1 MKTMVEQ
8 EHVFVVDTTDREH
21 LSYGD
26 ALDLYA
32 NREKSMDITSTPN
45 DPLVSIYF
53 QAYNHLEE
61 YTKPAI
67 EAIFKYTQ
75 DIDYE
80 LILVDNGSTDGT
92 FEYFKSL
99 AYPNKRIYRIT
110 KNIGAFYGYMG
121 AKRAT
126 RGRFIRGKYFVSVPN
141 DVLVTENWLKNM
153 LRCAESD
160 ERIGF
165 LVPMSDRVSNM
176 QDVDLGY
183 TDFADMQ
190 RKAAVFNQSDPLKWY
205 DRLRLIPT
213 VCMIR
218 TSLREFYETDYG
230 FVYNFADDDLSFAY
244 RRLGYRLILCGDV
257 FVHHEGSTVVGADRN
272 KFIEDLEKGREV
284 FRRKYRGIDAWDD
297 VLNFERPMLGAMF
310 DTVEQRTSPIH
321 VLGVDVRC
329 GSPLFEIKNLL
340 RRHGL
345 LDVHLAAYTT
355 DAKYWQDLSF
365 VCDGDVY
372 CGDIDRLHKKLGDA
386 MYDYI
391 IIGEY
396 PDTYDDA
403 NMLIQDAAAHLR
415 EGGLLAFKSRDY
427 IIGDDL
433 QEIADILGSEMR
445 PIQKGVSH
453 LLSLLE
459 NCPYKL
465 HVARYVSE
473 DQISLRET
481 FFTQLE
487 KIEAYHQDECIRAL
501 YSRERFDTLIMQY
514 VVVLRKS

>member
-1 MKTMVEQ
+1 MKTTVEQ
-8 EHVFVVDTTDREH
+8 EHVFIVDTTDREY

-26 ALDLYA
+26 VLNLYA

-110 KNIGAFYGYMG
+110 QNIGAFYGYMG

-165 LVPMSDRVSNM
+165 LVPMSDHVSNM

-183 TDFADMQ
+183 TDLADMQ
-190 RKAAVFNQSDPLKWY
+190 RKAAIFNQSDPLKWD

-218 TSLREFYETDYG
+218 TSLREFYEADYG

-257 FVHHEGSTVVGADRN
+257 FVHHEGSTVVGSNRDN
-272 KFIEDLEKGREV
+272 FIEDMEKGRAI
-284 FRRKYRGIDAWDD
+284 FRHKYRGIDAWDD
-297 VLNFERPMLGAMF
+297 VVNFERQLLGAMF
-310 DTVEQRTSPIH
+310 ETVEKRPDQIH

-329 GSPLFEIKNLL
+329 GTPLFEIKNLL

-403 NMLIQDAAAHLR
+403 DMLIQDAAAHLR

-427 IIGDDL
+427 VIGDDL

-453 LLSLLE
+453 LLSVLRKY
-459 NCPYKL
+459 PYKMDIYPYIL
-465 HVARYVSE
+465 DNTIE
-473 DQISLRET
+473 MQEML
-481 FFTQLE
+481 FTQLE
-487 KIEAYHQDECIRAL
+487 AIEAYHQDERIRAL
-501 YSRERFDTLIMQY
+501 YSSERFCTLMMQY
-514 VVVLRKS
+514 VVVLRK